1 MRKTKLNPAT
11 VYLNSLS
18 PSGRRSMRCLLTT
31 VLVLLK
37 KRQSIDQFRWQSLT
51 YADLITIRMT
61 LKEQGKAV
69 NTINLTL
76 AAVRGV
82 MQSAFHLG
90 LIKADQL
97 LHIQS
102 VKRLPYRPKFNGR
115 SLNQHECKKLMQ
127 HCVRDKSVKG
137 IRDAALLG
145 VMLTTGL
152 RRNEIR
158 GINLNDYDHTQHELT
173 VTCSKTHSDRVC
185 PITNSIEKRLRSWLK
200 NRSNTDGALFCPIL
214 KNEKVVLRPLSTQA
228 IYTIVQQRGEVAGLG
243 KLRPHDLRRTYVTR
257 LLDAA
262 VDINIVRQLVGH
274 RDIKTTARYDYRI
287 SDSHKYTRR
296 IFATI

>member
-1 MRKTKLNPAT
+1 MKKTKPNPAT

-18 PSGRRSMRCLLTT
+18 PSGRRSMQCLLKSA
-31 VLVLLK
+31 LALMN
-37 KRQSIDQFRWQSLT
+37 KRQTIYRFRWHTLN
-51 YADLITIRMT
+51 YADLITIKMK
-61 LKEQGKAV
+61 LQEQKKAV

-82 MQSAFHLG
+82 MQSAFHLN
-90 LIKADQL
+90 LLKADQL

-115 SLNQHECKKLMQ
+115 SLNQHECKKLIQ

-158 GINLNDYDHTQHELT
+158 GINLTNIDHTQHELT

-185 PITNSIEKRLRSWLK
+185 PITKSIEKRLRSWLK
-200 NRSNTDGALFCPIL
+200 IRSNTDGALFCPIL

-243 KLRPHDLRRTYVTR
+243 KLTPHDLRRTYVTS
-257 LLDAA
+257 LLDAN

-274 RDIKTTARYDYRI
+274 RDIKTTTRYDYRI
-287 SDSHKYTRR
+287 HNWHKYTKRV
-296 IFATI
+296 FATL